1 MVSFKT
7 HRRDKNRV
15 RKKLEVSQDA
25 KIFFV
30 ILSALNDH
38 GRLEQVKDIPALF
51 ILSKNRHPNGPDISY
66 TNIHSVLQQ
75 ISEDPD
81 NIREWQRL
89 EEFLKNCFG
98 LREAKSCE
106 ERHKINKFMLE
117 FLNDASKALQYWDN
131 YVRDKFL
138 NSFHRDTFYKNYW
151 KGLGTWSVTEPIL
164 KFFLYIE
171 LCNKYRIRP
180 EDWVYND
187 SKLLDFGIY
196 VDKDEDSK
204 IPEVAVEMKWVK
216 FTQKG
221 LLTSNS
227 IQSMVNDFVK
237 LKKVASPNKYI
248 MQFAITEVGMKIDPR
263 MLDNQMVEEID
274 GRITKKYIP
283 QVVGVKTFPTY
294 LSDETD
300 QRNFSII
307 LWEIQGGL
315 T

>member
-1 MVSFKT
+1 M
-7 HRRDKNRV
+7 
-15 RKKLEVSQDA
+15 
-25 KIFFV
+25 
-30 ILSALNDH
+30 
-38 GRLEQVKDIPALF
+38 
-51 ILSKNRHPNGPDISY
+51 
-66 TNIHSVLQQ
+66 
-75 ISEDPD
+75 
-81 NIREWQRL
+81 
-89 EEFLKNCFG
+89 
-98 LREAKSCE
+98 
-106 ERHKINKFMLE
+106 
-117 FLNDASKALQYWDN
+117 
-131 YVRDKFL
+131 
-138 NSFHRDTFYKNYW
+138 
-151 KGLGTWSVTEPIL
+151 
-164 KFFLYIE
+164 
-171 LCNKYRIRP
+171 
-180 EDWVYND
+180 
-187 SKLLDFGIY
+187 DFGIY

-204 IPEVAVEMKWVK
+204 IPEIAVEMKWVK

-248 MQFAITEVGMKIDPR
+248 MQFAITGAGMKIDPR

-274 GRITKKYIP
+274 GRITKKSIP